1 MGVLLTLIKAIDFV
15 FGALVNVYFFIVLG
29 ACLVSWVNADPYNP
43 IVRVLRNLTE
53 PVFWRIRK
61 LMPFV
66 VISGLDLSPVVLMIG
81 LQVAQILVSGLL
93 WQIPLLFAG

>member
-15 FGALVNVYFFIVLG
+15 VGALINVYFFVVLG
-29 ACLVSWVNADPYNP
+29 ACLVTWVNADPYNP
-43 IVRVLRNLTE
+43 IVRILRNLTE

-66 VISGLDLSPVVLMIG
+66 VVSGLDLSPVVLMIG

-93 WQIPLLFAG
+93 WQIPLLFA

>member
-15 FGALVNVYFFIVLG
+15 VGALVNVYFFVVLG

-66 VISGLDLSPVVLMIG
+66 VVGGLDLSPVVLMIG
-81 LQVAQILVSGLL
+81 LQVVQILVSGLL
-93 WQIPLLFAG
+93 WQIPLLFA